1 MRVTGIIFF
10 ALSLLFFSGCSSTSN
25 QMNQSSLQDELIIY
39 GITLGSTKDDV
50 VDKFGVPTT
59 KKHRDK
65 VIQYKYKDY
74 DFLFANDSVV
84 SITSGDIEFKS
95 NRGIGIGNTY
105 QEVID
110 AYKDFCECQSKC

>member
-59 KKHRDK
+59 KKQRDK

-74 DFLFANDSVV
+74 DFCLRMIQSFRLLLGILNLNL
-84 SITSGDIEFKS
+84 IED
-95 NRGIGIGNTY
+95 RYWEHLPGGY
-105 QEVID
+105 
-110 AYKDFCECQSKC
+110 